1 MNKKILLACNA
12 GMSTSILV
20 KNMQNYAFEEDINV
34 EIKAVS
40 INEAKLNGKNWD
52 IVLLGP
58 QVGYELEEMKSYLN
72 MPVFVIEKEDYG
84 KANGEKVLK
93 FALKNCK

>member
-1 MNKKILLACNA
+1 MKKKVLLACNA

-20 KNMQNYAFEEDINV
+20 KSMQNYAFEEDINV

-40 INEAKLNGKNWD
+40 INEAKLNGKSWD

-58 QVGYELEEMKSYLN
+58 QVAYELDDVKSYLEV
-72 MPVFVIEKEDYG
+72 PVFVIDKEDYG
-84 KANGEKVLK
+84 KANGEKVLN
-93 FALKNCK
+93 FALENCK

>member
-1 MNKKILLACNA
+1 MNKKVLLACNA

-40 INEAKLNGKNWD
+40 INEAKLNGNNWD

-58 QVGYELEEMKSYLN
+58 QIAYELDEIKTYFDT
-72 MPVFVIEKEDYG
+72 PVFVIDKEDYA
-84 KANGEKVLK
+84 KANGEKVLN
-93 FALKNCK
+93 FALENCK

>member
-1 MNKKILLACNA
+1 MKKILLACNA

-20 KNMQNYAFEEDINV
+20 KNMQNYAFEEDIDV

-40 INEAKLNGKNWD
+40 VNEAKLNGKNWD

-58 QVGYELEEMKSYLN
+58 QVAYEIDELKTYIEV
-72 MPVFVIEKEDYG
+72 PTFVIDKDDYA
-84 KANGEKVLK
+84 KASGEKVLQ
-93 FALKNCK
+93 FALANCK